1 MFTLS
6 KGAYMTTIYH
16 NPRCSKS
23 RQTLQLLQDN
33 NIQPEIRLYLQDAP
47 SIEEIQTLLKQLDI
61 SPLTLMR
68 TKESLYKTLELNK
81 DTTDD
86 VRLQAMHDNPSL
98 IERPI
103 VIHHNKAKIG
113 RPPEAVLS
121 LFE

>member
-1 MFTLS
+1 
-6 KGAYMTTIYH
+6 MTTIYH

-61 SPLTLMR
+61 SPQTLMR
-68 TKESLYKTLELNK
+68 TKENLYKTLGLKK
-81 DTTDD
+81 DTTDE

-103 VIHHNKAKIG
+103 VIHHNRAKIG